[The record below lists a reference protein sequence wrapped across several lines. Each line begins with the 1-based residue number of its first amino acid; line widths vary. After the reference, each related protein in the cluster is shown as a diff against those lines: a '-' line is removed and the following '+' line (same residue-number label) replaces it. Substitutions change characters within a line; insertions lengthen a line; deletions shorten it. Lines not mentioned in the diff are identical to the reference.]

1 MNLYLQMGHGMKAHA
16 IELIKKW
23 QGGTV
28 ILSPKNMPLK
38 QMKKT
43 AEELSKVNGSVLLDP
58 QFYMPRVSQKNLQKH
73 LYWPDNYSTNTFFN
87 GSGIKDMIEILLNEY
102 IYPLHAS
109 GFIIPTLFLNDIND
123 AWNTVTENIITEVE
137 GKQISI
143 PKFLTLCLGTKLL
156 EKEESI
162 HLLLEELEDYP
173 VDGFYIIPEHPNKKY
188 LVDNESWLLNLLDF
202 AAGLKLLNKKVI
214 LGYANHQFLFMSLAK
229 VDALCSGIWLKT
241 RVFPIGEFRNEG
253 KGTARRSI
261 WYYCPQALSEYQIP
275 SLDVARRVGLLSQL
289 KTDNK
294 FGSDYATP
302 LFTGAQPTTVN
313 WGEKEAFRHY
323 LNCLRKQCADV
334 SKESYE
340 NIRDY
345 LKLLFETAQDLSE
358 LFIQN
363 GIRGKHRDFG
373 NIAESNLA
381 ILSAFDNI
389 RGLVFSTNWNN
400 F

>member
-1 MNLYLQMGHGMKAHA
+1 MDLYLQMGHGMKAHA

-28 ILSPKNMPLK
+28 ILSPKNMMLE

-43 AEELSKVNGSVLLDP
+43 AEELSKINGSVLLDP
-58 QFYMPRVSQKNLQKH
+58 QFYMPRVSQKQLQQH
-73 LYWPDNYSTNTFFN
+73 LYWPDSYSTNAFFN

-109 GFIIPTLFLNDIND
+109 GFIIPSLFLNDTND
-123 AWNTVTENIITEVE
+123 TWNKITENIITEVE
-137 GKQISI
+137 RKQISI
-143 PKFLTLCLGTKLL
+143 PKFLTLCLSTKLL

-173 VDGFYIIPEHPNKKY
+173 VDGFYIIPEHPNKTY

-214 LGYANHQFLFMSLAK
+214 LGYTNHQFLFMSIAK
-229 VDALCSGIWLKT
+229 VDALCSGTWLKT
-241 RVFPIGEFRNEG
+241 RAFPIGEFRNEE

-261 WYYCPQALSEYQIP
+261 WYYCPQTLSEYQIP
-275 SLDVARRVGLLSQL
+275 SLDVAQKVGLLDQL

-294 FGSDYATP
+294 FESDYASP

-313 WGEKEAFRHY
+313 WGEREAFRHY

-340 NIRDY
+340 NTRDY
-345 LKLLFETAQDLSE
+345 LKLLFETAQELSE
-358 LFIQN
+358 SFRQN
-363 GIRGKHRDFG
+363 GIRGKHRDFS
-373 NIAESNLA
+373 NVAESNLS
-381 ILSAFDNI
+381 ILSGFDNI
-389 RGLVFSTNWNN
+389 RGLVFSANWNN
-400 F
+400 L